1 MSTYQPVCDL
11 CGEPMPLGEEM
22 FKYHGYSGPCPKPPK
37 PKPAPSEAMT
47 TPPPAPAEAQ
57 EAVEARL
64 ERIRVRW
71 SQAGLT
77 SFSQDHADVAWLLS
91 LALSASPAPPVGAE
105 QWRPIGDAAKSE
117 RPVLLGAELPDGTW
131 AYDVGHWATEEE
143 RRIQVGDCGGP
154 CRCPEY
160 DLDEPYWVGWSH
172 EGVQPTHYRP
182 LFPPPA
188 RRGGEV

>member
-37 PKPAPSEAMT
+37 PK
-47 TPPPAPAEAQ
+47 
-57 EAVEARL
+57 
-64 ERIRVRW
+64 
-71 SQAGLT
+71 
-77 SFSQDHADVAWLLS
+77 
-91 LALSASPAPPVGAE
+91 PAPPVGAE

>member
-37 PKPAPSEAMT
+37 QK
-47 TPPPAPAEAQ
+47 PAPAEAQ

-91 LALSASPAPPVGAE
+91 LVRPPVAVPDGREKEIRSLLAMC
-105 QWRPIGDAAKSE
+105 DAGYNVA
-117 RPVLLGAELPDGTW
+117 PVLIVEAAADLLRLLDAERER
-131 AYDVGHWATEEE
+131 VRKEE
-143 RRIQVGDCGGP
+143 R
-154 CRCPEY
+154 
-160 DLDEPYWVGWSH
+160 
-172 EGVQPTHYRP
+172 
-182 LFPPPA
+182 
-188 RRGGEV
+188 